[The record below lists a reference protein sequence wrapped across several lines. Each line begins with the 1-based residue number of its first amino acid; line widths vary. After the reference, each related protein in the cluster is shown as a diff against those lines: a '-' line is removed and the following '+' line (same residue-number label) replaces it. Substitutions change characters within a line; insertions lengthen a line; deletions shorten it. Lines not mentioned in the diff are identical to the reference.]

1 MQFSTQHGPP
11 RPPGTTSATRSEAFC
26 SAEQGF
32 WGGCRG
38 VSRTGPQPSAVAAWP
53 TARLEAGGRPKGLW
67 RAPDR
72 RGWRT
77 DRQRYTLKIR
87 RQRHERS
94 ARERARERE
103 SHLKPCKSSG
113 SSAVC
118 RRGRVTWP
126 ALRYLRAMRFG
137 PQAPWGSSAGAGSRS
152 GNGRRKGDAQPP
164 AAALPRNW
172 ASNARDRNF
181 AC

>member
-1 MQFSTQHGPP
+1 MVRRELCGPALRYLLRFGCVTGGPVFGHPWSAAYSINWFSFQVQQVMQFSTQHGPA
-11 RPPGTTSATRSEAFC
+11 RPSGTTSATRSEAFC

-94 ARERARERE
+94 ARERE
-103 SHLKPCKSSG
+103 SHLKPCKSSR
-113 SSAVC
+113 SWTVC
-118 RRGRVTWP
+118 HRGRVT
-126 ALRYLRAMRFG
+126 
-137 PQAPWGSSAGAGSRS
+137 
-152 GNGRRKGDAQPP
+152 
-164 AAALPRNW
+164 
-172 ASNARDRNF
+172 
-181 AC
+181 